1 MKWVRHDV
9 SGVPPQGGY
18 VAKQCPVRAQWDV
31 LQPGPLVPT
40 PESALR
46 RMAAGVEFE
55 AEVFERLVELHPNA
69 MVIHRGGADDRADRE
84 RRTLQAMES
93 GAFLILGGRLP
104 ADDAA
109 RRVGEPDVLVAAP
122 DGGYHPV
129 DVKHHRTL
137 TSGWGVPT
145 VVADLANPSHQ
156 HAEAPEDLCAKK
168 HKGDMFQLAHYR
180 RMLEACGHAAT
191 DGMGA
196 IIGTELTVTWHDLDA
211 AIWTT
216 PSRSEGTKQRSTM
229 DVYDFEF
236 AFRLDIIEVA
246 RRHRD
251 DPSVELLV
259 VPVRTGECGTCPWW
273 GHCEQMLTEA
283 DDVSLL
289 PFSGWKMWAT
299 HRDRGVHTVA
309 DLASLDWGTAQLL
322 EQGVDL
328 AHLFD
333 RLDGAAND
341 TPIGEVIGRA
351 KRGQIARLDA
361 SGVRTAADARSLDRR
376 LAAYSPRSVRN
387 LSASIDMARARLA
400 DQPVFLARG
409 IDRIDVPRGDV
420 EVDLDLEN
428 ADDGGVYLW
437 GALVTDRAG
446 TGLVDEDYRPFVT
459 WDPNLAVGEVVVFDQ
474 LCTWLDR
481 LLDTVTE
488 GGFTVTVY
496 CFNEKA
502 EAGALRRL
510 ASLPQA
516 DPRWGP
522 LIEQLVTSDA
532 WIDLLPVCRS
542 GLVTGGPMGLKHLAP
557 LAGFSWEDDDP
568 GGEQSM
574 TWYHHAVNDPDPEVR
589 AANQQR
595 ILAYNRNDVEATL
608 ALRNWLDSHSS
619 DMPAVDAL
627 DYDRES

>member
-1 MKWVRHDV
+1 VKWVRNDV
-9 SGVPPQGGY
+9 SEVPPQGGY

-31 LQPGPLVPT
+31 LQPAPLLPV
-40 PESALR
+40 PESAQR
-46 RMAAGVEFE
+46 RMADGVEFE
-55 AEVFERLVELHPNA
+55 AEVFDRLTELHSSA
-69 MVIHRGGADDRADRE
+69 VVIHRGGPEDRADRE
-84 RRTLQAMES
+84 QRTLHAMDS

-104 ADDAA
+104 AEPAA

-122 DGGYHPV
+122 GGGYHPV

-145 VVADLANPSHQ
+145 VVADLADPSHA
-156 HAEAPEDLCAKK
+156 HAEAPDDLCAVKQ
-168 HKGDMFQLAHYR
+168 KGDLFQLAHYR
-180 RMLEACGHAAT
+180 RMLEACGHAAP
-191 DGMGA
+191 DGLGA
-196 IIGTELTVTWHDLDA
+196 IIGSELTVTWYDLDA

-216 PSRSEGTKQRSTM
+216 PSRSEGTKQRSTIN
-229 DVYDFEF
+229 VYDFEF

-259 VPVRTGECGTCPWW
+259 VPVRTGECASCPWW
-273 GHCEQMLTEA
+273 GHCEQLLTDA

-289 PFSGWKMWAT
+289 PFSGWKMWAA

-309 DLASLDWGTAQLL
+309 DLAALDWRTAQLI

-333 RLDGAAND
+333 RLDGAADD

-351 KRGQIARLDA
+351 KRGQIARLEA
-361 SGVRTAADARSLDRR
+361 SGVHTAADARSLDRR
-376 LAAYSPRSVRN
+376 LAAYAPRSVRN
-387 LSASIDMARARLA
+387 LSASIDMARARRA
-400 DQPVFLARG
+400 APPVFLARG
-409 IDRIDVPRGDV
+409 IDRIEVPRGEV

-446 TGLVDEDYRPFVT
+446 TGLVDEGYRPFVT
-459 WDPNLAVGEVVVFDQ
+459 WDPDLAIGEVVVFDQ
-474 LCTWLDR
+474 LCSWLEQ
-481 LLDTVTE
+481 LLDTTTAA
-488 GGFTVTVY
+488 GHAVTVY
-496 CFNEKA
+496 CFNEMA

-522 LIEQLVTSDA
+522 LVEQLVTSDA
-532 WIDLLPVCRS
+532 WVDLLPICRA

-557 LAGFSWEDDDP
+557 LAGFEWEDDDP

-574 TWYHHAVNDPDPEVR
+574 TWYHHAAHDPDPEVR
-589 AANQQR
+589 AANQRR
-595 ILAYNRNDVEATL
+595 ILTYNRNDVEATL
-608 ALRNWLDSHSS
+608 ALRNWLEHDSSELPS
-619 DMPAVDAL
+619 INSL
-627 DYDRES
+627 DHHHHA